1 LGIEGDCGRDVQKQV
16 LKVETVDVTVDTS
29 DFFNASF
36 IYTILARIVFTF
48 QEMLPY
54 ERLSRVAA
62 HGWR

>member
-29 DFFNASF
+29 DFFNASL
-36 IYTILARIVFTF
+36 IYTILARIVITF
-48 QEMLPY
+48 QEMLSY
-54 ERLSRVAA
+54 ERLSTVAD